1 MPRLDAAYLHDRPR
15 PTPRIIQ
22 FGEGN
27 FLRAFFDW
35 KVDRLNEATGGDWG
49 VVVVRPIDGGIPASL
64 NEQDGVYTTLVRGM
78 DETGGKVAEARRIAC
93 VRKEISA
100 YREWDEVLEL
110 ARDPNIVL
118 VVSNTTEAGITYDPA
133 CGFDDTPPA
142 SFPAKVTRFLW
153 ERWSSLGRENAP
165 GLQFLPCELI
175 DHNADELRACVLR
188 YAADWQLDAGF
199 VAWVETANAFYNT
212 LVDRIVTGY
221 PRAEIADLRE
231 QLGYEDTF
239 IVAAE
244 LFHLLVIE
252 RRDGMPAFMLPLD
265 QHDVGTLVARDA
277 GPYKERK
284 VGILNGAH
292 TGLCP
297 LAMLAGVETVSETVK
312 DAAVARFVDGMLED
326 EVLPFLS
333 LPRGE
338 LEEFAA
344 SVLRRFANPFIR
356 HLWHDISLNGP
367 AKFKT
372 RNLPRLLAYLERHG
386 TPPKRMTLSL
396 AAWLAFYLGRF
407 PGAENLGPRDSEDVL
422 ALFERLGRIEDTN
435 ELVAAFLGETA
446 LWGDPLDD
454 PKLNTDVAAGF
465 RFLTEK
471 PFTFAR
477 LDAFLEGFRKAA

>member
-1 MPRLDAAYLHDRPR
+1 MPRLGAAHLDDRPR
-15 PTPRIIQ
+15 PTPRIVQ

-35 KVDRLNEATGGDWG
+35 KVDRLNEAAGGDWG

-78 DETGGKVAEARRIAC
+78 DESGDKVSEARRIAC
-93 VRKEISA
+93 VRREISA
-100 YREWDEVLEL
+100 YGEWDEVLGL

-118 VVSNTTEAGITYDPA
+118 VVSNTTEAGIAYDPA
-133 CGFDDTPPA
+133 CRFDDLPPA

-153 ERWSSLGRENAP
+153 ERWSTLGRADAP

-175 DHNADELRACVLR
+175 DHNADELRACVLQH
-188 YAADWQLDAGF
+188 AEEWKLDAGF

-221 PRAEIADLRE
+221 PKAEIEELRE
-231 QLGYEDTF
+231 KLGYDDSF

-252 RRDGMPAFMLPLD
+252 HRNGTPAFVLPLEE
-265 QHDVGTLVARDA
+265 HDTGTIVAPDA

-297 LAMLAGVETVSETVK
+297 LAMLAGAETVSETVK
-312 DAAVARFVDGMLED
+312 DAAVTRFVDGMLED

-333 LPRGE
+333 LPREE
-338 LEEFAA
+338 LEAFAA

-356 HLWHDISLNGP
+356 HLWHDISLNGL

-372 RNLPRLLAYLERHG
+372 RNLPRLLAYLDKRGE
-386 TPPKRMTLSL
+386 PPKGMTLSL

-407 PGAENLGPRDSEDVL
+407 QGAENLRPRDSEDVL
-422 ALFERLGRIEDTN
+422 ALFERFGAIEDVD
-435 ELVAAFLGETA
+435 ELVAAFLREPA
-446 LWGDPLDD
+446 LWGEPLDD
-454 PKLNTDVAAGF
+454 PKLHAAVAAGF
-465 RFLTEK
+465 RFLTEQ